1 MFGTGGKTMT
11 KIIKTSRAGFSR
23 LFAVL
28 GQRHPYRWYEIE
40 VALF

>member
-1 MFGTGGKTMT
+1 MA
-11 KIIKTSRAGFSR
+11 KIIESSRAGFLR
-23 LFAVL
+23 FFAVL